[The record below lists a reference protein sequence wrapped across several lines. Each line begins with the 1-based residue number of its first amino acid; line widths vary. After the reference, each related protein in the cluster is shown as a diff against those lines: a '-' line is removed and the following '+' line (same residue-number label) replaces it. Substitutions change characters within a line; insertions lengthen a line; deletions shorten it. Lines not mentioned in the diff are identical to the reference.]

1 MFLINKEN
9 LNPPYHSY
17 GWFHLMWLGVF
28 FILAF
33 IFVFFLA
40 RKHNKKIDSIV
51 TIAIGSLLLALEIA
65 KQIYVVKGKGFY
77 PDSLIPLQLCSL
89 PMFLWI
95 PAVFL
100 PESKPKDA
108 CYSFLSS
115 YTFISGLLILIY
127 PETCI
132 GGSDLLLNIHSMIWH
147 IGITILGL
155 YLSVSREFGK
165 NFKKDVI
172 YPGILFI
179 FLIILVVTLNETL
192 NARGHSLDLFYLDF
206 KHGCLLNIDS
216 KFIYVA
222 GETRLDWIIYIIGYM
237 IGLFGL
243 TCVQYLIFRLICKLK
258 TKN

>member
-1 MFLINKEN
+1 MFLIKKEN

-17 GWFHLMWLGVF
+17 GWFHLMWLGFF

-40 RKHNKKIDSIV
+40 RKHNKKIDNIV
-51 TIAIGSLLLALEIA
+51 TIAIGSLLLALEVA

-100 PESKPKDA
+100 PESKPKAA

-155 YLSVSREFGK
+155 YLSVSRGFGK

-172 YPGILFI
+172 YPAILFVFFVAI
-179 FLIILVVTLNETL
+179 VVTLNEAL
-192 NARGHSLDLFYLDF
+192 NANGHKLNLFYLDF
-206 KHGCLLNIDS
+206 NRGSLFDINS
-216 KFIYVA
+216 KLIYVA
-222 GETRLDWIIYIIGYM
+222 GETRLDWVIYIFSYTV
-237 IGLFGL
+237 GLILL
-243 TCVQYLIFRLICKLK
+243 TCIEFFIFKLIHKI
-258 TKN
+258 KNKN